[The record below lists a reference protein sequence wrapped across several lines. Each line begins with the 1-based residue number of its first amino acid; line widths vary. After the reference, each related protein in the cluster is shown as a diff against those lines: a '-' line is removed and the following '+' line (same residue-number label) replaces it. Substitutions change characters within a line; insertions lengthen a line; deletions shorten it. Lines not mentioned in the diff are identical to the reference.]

1 MGGRQ
6 MGNSPAVV
14 IFLRSALAGAM
25 AASLV
30 ETGFAQTYNATFGE
44 LAKVHCQEV
53 PERAEQIYRAKA
65 SGVLKAEVRAIHEK
79 FFEKVEDENEK
90 AICTSDGGRGIMADG
105 SCLEF
110 HGRIPFPSA
119 AAGSDLPAGVSGNAV
134 RVLGGAG
141 WIDFPYLNHDK
152 VLCPRLRPSRV
163 SS

>member
-1 MGGRQ
+1 M
-6 MGNSPAVV
+6 A

-44 LAKVHCQEV
+44 LAKVHFQEV

-90 AICTSDGGRGIMADG
+90 AIALLMVVVGLWLTDRVWSSTAKSHSLRQRLGQSYRRECQEM
-105 SCLEF
+105 LYEF
-110 HGRIPFPSA
+110 LVEQ
-119 AAGSDLPAGVSGNAV
+119 AG
-134 RVLGGAG
+134 
-141 WIDFPYLNHDK
+141 
-152 VLCPRLRPSRV
+152 
-163 SS
+163 

>member
-6 MGNSPAVV
+6 MGNSPAVA

-44 LAKVHCQEV
+44 LAKFHCQEV

-65 SGVLKAEVRAIHEK
+65 SGMLKAEIQAVYEK

-90 AICTSDGGRGIMADG
+90 VIALLMVVVGLWLTDRVWSSTAESDSLRQSLSQTYQRECQEM
-105 SCLEF
+105 LYEF
-110 HGRIPFPSA
+110 LVEQ
-119 AAGSDLPAGVSGNAV
+119 AG
-134 RVLGGAG
+134 
-141 WIDFPYLNHDK
+141 
-152 VLCPRLRPSRV
+152 
-163 SS
+163 